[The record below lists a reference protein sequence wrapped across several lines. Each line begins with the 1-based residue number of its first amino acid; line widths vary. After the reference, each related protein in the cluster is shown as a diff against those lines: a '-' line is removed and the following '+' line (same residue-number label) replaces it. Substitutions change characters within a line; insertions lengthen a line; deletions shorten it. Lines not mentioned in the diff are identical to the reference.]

1 MKSTSPIFSNPVN
14 PVKIAL
20 NVPACF
26 SSVANIQSQT
36 QIVLFSRLD
45 FNCRFMSN
53 NPMNSHRKL
62 RWLFALLIVA
72 CFIVSCGEMNRAN
85 RLIEDSNNAVKESEQ
100 YIAEAEARLKQLD
113 SGQEDFPANRE
124 QLETTSRE
132 AIELL
137 EKAAVKLRE
146 AAANYQTASQ
156 AKIDDKL
163 REYLSIKSQEFNK
176 HVEHLEAAKDIPKA
190 IIDTAINDAA
200 ALNARRAEITNR
212 IEKLK
217 TEWVDLA
224 ARAKKIQEENKEK
237 FEQ

>member
-1 MKSTSPIFSNPVN
+1 
-14 PVKIAL
+14 
-20 NVPACF
+20 
-26 SSVANIQSQT
+26 
-36 QIVLFSRLD
+36 
-45 FNCRFMSN
+45 
-53 NPMNSHRKL
+53 MNSHKKL
-62 RWLFALLIVA
+62 YWLFALLIVA
-72 CFIVSCGEMNRAN
+72 CFVASCGEMNRAN
-85 RLIEDSNNAVKESEQ
+85 RLIEDSNNAIKESEK
-100 YIAEAEARLKQLD
+100 YIADAEAKLKQLD
-113 SGQEDFPANRE
+113 SGQDEFPANRE

-146 AAANYQTASQ
+146 AAANYETASK

-163 REYLSIKSQEFNK
+163 KEYLSLKSQEFNK

-190 IIDTAINDAA
+190 IIDTSINDAA

-237 FEQ
+237 FEP